1 MNILNTITNALD
13 RLSGEPA
20 SPQNAAKVS
29 VEGPQSK
36 GMSSFRGVTQ
46 SGTLDGLAQ
55 SDPLSARARAELT
68 PIVRPALPK
77 GLLDG
82 VPWPSVSQTQAFDED
97 MTSEGYQRP
106 RAAFEALKRLDEPFL
121 RLQDA
126 IAQVTRSQHPAFL
139 KNLEDIAR
147 RTAEGDPSV
156 HAQDAWT
163 RDDFEEDARQRL
175 DAFKAEL
182 RKIQAQAW
190 QIAEPALLEKS
201 AFASSRADELE
212 ETAQLPFAKFAT
224 AYTPPM
230 YILSLRKYA
239 VSLANGSRRNAGL
252 PSSMLETL

>member
-1 MNILNTITNALD
+1 MNVLEKID
-13 RLSGEPA
+13 RLING
-20 SPQNAAKVS
+20 
-29 VEGPQSK
+29 GPQ
-36 GMSSFRGVTQ
+36 MAAPPR
-46 SGTLDGLAQ
+46 LAAAQ
-55 SDPLSARARAELT
+55 SESSGNIAGAINSGAFGPPSRNSPMDHCKLA
-68 PIVRPALPK
+68 PALPK

-224 AYTPPM
+224 AYVPPM

-252 PSSMLETL
+252 PSSMLETI